1 MKLSMESSRSFS
13 RAVMTLFL
21 RVVCVELPE
30 QVMLLCSILLYV
42 LLATDVSVLGF
53 FRRGF
58 LIIWPYIT
66 PLPVFKV
73 FIL

>member
-21 RVVCVELPE
+21 IVVCVELPE
-30 QVMLLCSILLYV
+30 QVMLLGSILLYV

-58 LIIWPYIT
+58 LIIWP
-66 PLPVFKV
+66 
-73 FIL
+73 

>member
-30 QVMLLCSILLYV
+30 QVMLRCILLYV

-58 LIIWPYIT
+58 LIIWP
-66 PLPVFKV
+66 
-73 FIL
+73 

>member
-1 MKLSMESSRSFS
+1 MKLSMESFRSFS

-21 RVVCVELPE
+21 RVVGVELPE

-53 FRRGF
+53 FRRFSGH
-58 LIIWPYIT
+58 
-66 PLPVFKV
+66 K
-73 FIL
+73 

>member
-21 RVVCVELPE
+21 REVCVELPE

-58 LIIWPYIT
+58 LIIWP
-66 PLPVFKV
+66 
-73 FIL
+73 

>member
-42 LLATDVSVLGF
+42 FLATDVSVLGF

-58 LIIWPYIT
+58 LIIWP
-66 PLPVFKV
+66 
-73 FIL
+73 